1 MLEWLAAIALFVVL
15 VALLPGLLRRSKASL
30 AKAGGS
36 GMWAGIAFGLAT
48 IFDPKIAQAMEIAE
62 QKKEE
67 AEEDES
73 GDEP

>member
-1 MLEWLAAIALFVVL
+1 MLEWLAAIGVFALL
-15 VALLPGLLRRSKASL
+15 LALLPLLLRRTKAGL
-30 AKAGGS
+30 ARGGGS

-48 IFDPKIAQAMEIAE
+48 IFDPKIAQAMEIVE